1 MTDQDFVIPFNDTVV
16 VEGGGGNGAL
26 FPSGWKVLASVLP
39 TQKDGTSIVKRP
51 YSKDGENSG
60 IICLAVRFRVSEDQ
74 KGKGR
79 NFFADVPLAR
89 NLKSTGGGKFPKGTP
104 AYFFFQFFRA
114 LGYNVDAPE
123 GFKLPADQ
131 AIMGEYVE
139 LVLNYEPARNGNE
152 ARNVVGFINK
162 ANGIPD
168 NTALEGAAAKLA
180 AEPRS
185 APAAGAPAPQQAPA
199 APGWTPGA
207 APAAQAPQA
216 YTPPPAAGPPSGWS
230 PTQSDVQAAQYQA
243 QPAGTI

>member
-1 MTDQDFVIPFNDTVV
+1 MTDEFIIPFNDTVV
-16 VEGGGGNGAL
+16 TEGGNGAL

-39 TQKDGTSIVKRP
+39 TTKDGSSIVKRP
-51 YSKDGENSG
+51 YAREGENSG
-60 IICLAVRFRVSEDQ
+60 ITCLGVRFRVSEGQ
-74 KGKGR
+74 PGTGR

-89 NLKSTGGGKFPKGTP
+89 NLKSTGNGKFPKGTP

-131 AIMGEYVE
+131 VLMGQEVE
-139 LVLNYEPARNGNE
+139 LVLNYEPAKNGNE

-162 ANGIPD
+162 AAGIPN
-168 NTALEGAAAKLA
+168 NTALEAAAAKMA

-185 APAAGAPAPQQAPA
+185 APAAGAPEQQQQAPA

-207 APAAQAPQA
+207 APAAQPPQA
-216 YTPPPAAGPPSGWS
+216 YTPPPATGPPSGWT
-230 PTQSDVQAAQYQA
+230 PTQSDVQQAQQQA